1 MLDTVLD
8 MYGTRLTN
16 AGITVERRERMTESI
31 VCLES
36 EIRQVLSNLI
46 RNAVDAM
53 QATGGRLL
61 LRSREASAGR
71 SETRGVLITVADT
84 GTGISPETMS
94 HLYTA
99 FFSTKGIGGTGL
111 GLWVSAEIIKR
122 HRGRLLVRSRER
134 IEPSRHG
141 WTVFELL
148 LPYQGLAS

>member
-53 QATGGRLL
+53 QATGGRLM

-134 IEPSRHG
+134 IEPARHG
-141 WTVFELL
+141 WTVFELF